1 MTTAASVDKLELHA
15 ARDTFRVL
23 DMGSGLWHRQHIVQG
38 LTHDAEPL
46 QAWATDAKGKPIYG
60 QLQAQVPMGSTVLA
74 VSANSYGV
82 RVTVNPNK
90 AVHAYLP
97 IQDSTALGEVVDE
110 VVRAVSQLVSTD
122 VLGMVTQR
130 VDLCRQ
136 ATTSEPVWK
145 YAEAMRACKPPRK
158 QVFPEPGGI
167 RYGTAKQ
174 SVQTAF
180 YDLGRRAAEV
190 DHVDGLPDNIARL
203 EPRFNSVQSVSKHM
217 GVGTV
222 RQLLELSTNDL
233 TAAYV
238 RSVNAEVFRL
248 MPATA
253 SHVGQFVIPYAQ
265 AVQELQV
272 FIDAY
277 GTRGIA
283 ARRYRA
289 ALGADALLQRFG
301 SFDRYRNTLVERF
314 GIERTAA
321 WREGRDAEKD
331 WKLMPTVKRR
341 TSASAYLRELQE
353 HFAA

>member
-15 ARDTFRVL
+15 PRDTFRVI
-23 DMGSGLWHRQHIVQG
+23 DRHSGLWEKENISQR
-38 LTHDAEPL
+38 LTHDAKPV
-46 QAWATDAKGKPIYG
+46 QAWSTDAKGTPIYG
-60 QLQAQVPMGSTVLA
+60 QLTAKVPMGSTVLA

-97 IQDSTALGEVVDE
+97 IQDTNALGEVVDE

-145 YAEAMRACKPPRK
+145 YTEALLTCKPPRK
-158 QVFPEPGGI
+158 QVFPEPNGL
-167 RYGTAKQ
+167 RYGTANQ
-174 SVQTAF
+174 NVQTGF
-180 YDLGRRAAEV
+180 YDLGMRAAQF
-190 DHVDGLPDNIARL
+190 DHIDGLPDNIARL
-203 EPRFNSVQSVSKHM
+203 EPRFNSDKSVSKNM
-217 GVGTV
+217 GIGTV
-222 RQLLELSTNDL
+222 RQLLELSTGDL

-265 AVQELQV
+265 AVQQLQV

-277 GTRGIA
+277 GRRRIA
-283 ARRYRA
+283 ASRWRA
-289 ALGADALLQRFG
+289 ALGSDNVLQMVG
-301 SFDRYRNTLVERF
+301 SFDRYAAMLRDQGL
-314 GIERTAA
+314 ERTAA
-321 WREGRDAEKD
+321 WREARQAERD
-331 WKLMPTVKRR
+331 WKLMPTAKKKV
-341 TSASAYLRELQE
+341 SASAYIRELQE

>member
-38 LTHDAEPL
+38 LTHEDKPV
-46 QAWATDAKGKPIYG
+46 QAWAIDAKGTPIYG
-60 QLQAQVPMGSTVLA
+60 QLQAQVPMGNTVLA
-74 VSANSYGV
+74 VSANSYGM

-97 IQDSTALGEVVDE
+97 LQDPAQLGEVVAE
-110 VVRAVSQLVSTD
+110 VERAVSKLVSTD
-122 VLGMVTQR
+122 VLGMVTNR

-136 ATTSEPVWK
+136 ATTKEPVWK
-145 YAEAMRACKPPRK
+145 YAEAMRTCKPPRK
-158 QVFPEPGGI
+158 QVFPEPGGL

-174 SVQTAF
+174 RVQTAF
-180 YDLGRRAAEV
+180 YDLGRRVAEV

-203 EPRFNSVQSVSKHM
+203 EPRFNGVESVSKHM
-217 GVGTV
+217 GIGTV
-222 RQLLELSTNDL
+222 RQLLELGSNDL

-238 RSVNAEVFRL
+238 RSVNTEVFRL

-265 AVQELQV
+265 TVQELHV
-272 FIDAY
+272 FFETY
-277 GTRGIA
+277 GRRGKA
-283 ARRYRA
+283 VRHHRA
-289 ALGADALLQRFG
+289 ALGSDGILQRLG
-301 SFDRYRNTLVERF
+301 SFDAYERMLRDE
-314 GIERTAA
+314 GLERTAA
-321 WREGRDAEKD
+321 WREARQAERD
-331 WKLMPTVKRR
+331 WKLMPTVKRKV
-341 TSASAYLRELQE
+341 SASAYLQELQQ

>member
-15 ARDTFRVL
+15 PRDMFRVL

-38 LTHDAEPL
+38 LTHDAKPM
-46 QAWATDAKGKPIYG
+46 QAWSTDAKGTPIYG
-60 QLQAQVPMGSTVLA
+60 QLQAQIPMGSTVLA
-74 VSANSYGV
+74 VSANSYGIK
-82 RVTVNPNK
+82 VTVNPNK

-97 IQDSTALGEVVDE
+97 IQDSTALGEVVAE
-110 VVRAVSQLVSTD
+110 VERAVRQLVSTD

-145 YAEAMRACKPPRK
+145 YTQALLTCKPPRK
-158 QVFPEPGGI
+158 QVFPEPNGL

-174 SVQTAF
+174 NVQTGF
-180 YDLGRRAAEV
+180 YDLGMRAAQH
-190 DHVDGLPDNIARL
+190 DHIDGLPDNIARL

-217 GVGTV
+217 GIGTV
-222 RQLLELSTNDL
+222 RQLLELSTDDL

-253 SHVGQFVIPYAQ
+253 SHVGQLVIPYAQ

-272 FIDAY
+272 YFDAY
-277 GTRGIA
+277 GRRGIA
-283 ARRYRA
+283 AARWRA
-289 ALGADALLQRFG
+289 ALGSEGVLHRMG
-301 SFDRYRNTLVERF
+301 SFDRYRTFLMDVGLDRF
-314 GIERTAA
+314 AA
-321 WREGRDAEKD
+321 WREVRQAEKD
-331 WKLMPTVKRR
+331 WKLMPTAKRK

>member
-46 QAWATDAKGKPIYG
+46 QAWSTDAKGKPIYG

-110 VVRAVSQLVSTD
+110 VARAVSQLVSTD

-136 ATTSEPVWK
+136 ATTNEPVWK

-217 GVGTV
+217 GIGTV
-222 RQLLELSTNDL
+222 RQLLELSTGDL

-272 FIDAY
+272 FVDAY

-283 ARRYRA
+283 ARRFRA

-301 SFDRYRNTLVERF
+301 SFERYRNTLVERF

>member
-38 LTHDAEPL
+38 LTHDAKPM
-46 QAWATDAKGKPIYG
+46 QAWATDAKGAPIYG
-60 QLQAQVPMGSTVLA
+60 QLQAQVPMGSTLLA

-82 RVTVNPNK
+82 KVTVNPNK

-97 IQDSTALGEVVDE
+97 IQDSTALGEVVAE
-110 VVRAVSQLVSTD
+110 VERAVRQLVSTD

-145 YAEAMRACKPPRK
+145 YTQALLTCKPPRK
-158 QVFPEPGGI
+158 QVFPEPNGL

-174 SVQTAF
+174 NVQTGF
-180 YDLGRRAAEV
+180 YDLGMRAAQH
-190 DHVDGLPDNIARL
+190 DHIDGLPDNIARL

-217 GVGTV
+217 GIGTV
-222 RQLLELSTNDL
+222 RQLLELSTDDL

-265 AVQELQV
+265 AVQELHV
-272 FIDAY
+272 YFDAY
-277 GTRGIA
+277 GRRGIA
-283 ARRYRA
+283 AARWRA
-289 ALGADALLQRFG
+289 ALGSEGVLQRLG
-301 SFDRYRNTLVERF
+301 SFDRYRTFLMDVGLDRF
-314 GIERTAA
+314 AA
-321 WREGRDAEKD
+321 WREVRQAEKD
-331 WKLMPTVKRR
+331 WKLMPTAKRK

>member
-136 ATTSEPVWK
+136 ATTNEPVWK

>member
-38 LTHDAEPL
+38 LTQDAKPV
-46 QAWATDAKGKPIYG
+46 QAWSTDAKGTPIYG

-74 VSANSYGV
+74 VSANAYGI
-82 RVTVNPNK
+82 RATVNPNK
-90 AVHAYLP
+90 VVHPYLP
-97 IQDSTALGEVVDE
+97 LQDTGQLAEVVAE
-110 VVRAVSQLVSTD
+110 VQRAVNSLMSTD

-136 ATTSEPVWK
+136 ATTTEPVWK
-145 YAEAMRACKPPRK
+145 YADAMRTCKPPRK
-158 QVFPEPGGI
+158 QVFPEPGGL

-174 SVQTAF
+174 RVQTAF
-180 YDLGRRAAEV
+180 YDLGRRVAEV
-190 DHVDGLPDNIARL
+190 DGVDGLPDNIARL
-203 EPRFNSVQSVSKHM
+203 EPRFNGVEAVSKNM
-217 GVGTV
+217 GIGTV
-222 RQLLELSTNDL
+222 RQLLELGSDDL

-253 SHVGQFVIPYAQ
+253 AQVGQLVIPYAQ
-265 AVQELQV
+265 AVQELKV

-277 GTRGIA
+277 GLRPSTALRHQ
-283 ARRYRA
+283 A
-289 ALGADALLQRFG
+289 ALGADALLHRFG
-301 SFDRYRNTLVERF
+301 SFDRYRSTLVEQ
-314 GIERTAA
+314 GMERTGA
-321 WREGRDAEKD
+321 WRVARRIEQD
-331 WKLMPTVKRR
+331 WKLMPTAKRK
-341 TSASAYLRELQE
+341 TSASAYLRELQA